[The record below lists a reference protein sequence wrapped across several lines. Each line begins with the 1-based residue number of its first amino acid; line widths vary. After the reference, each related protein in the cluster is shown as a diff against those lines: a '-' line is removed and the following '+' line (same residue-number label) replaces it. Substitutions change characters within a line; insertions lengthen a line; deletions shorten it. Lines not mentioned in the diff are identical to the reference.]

1 MSTLKTIA
9 RLQSSIWILIYG
21 GLFAAILGF
30 ALQRGGDA
38 WGWVMV
44 GGGMLAVAVGAALI
58 VVRSRLPDTPQPGAV
73 PIASLE
79 EP

>member
-1 MSTLKTIA
+1 MNPKSIA
-9 RLQSSIWILIYG
+9 RLQTAIWILIYG
-21 GLFAAILGF
+21 GLFAAILGY

-38 WGWVMV
+38 WGWGLV
-44 GGGMLAVAVGAALI
+44 GGGLLGVAVGIVLI
-58 VVRSRLPDTPQPGAV
+58 VVRSRLPDTPQPGAM

>member
-1 MSTLKTIA
+1 MNPKSIA
-9 RLQSSIWILIYG
+9 RLQLAIWILIYG
-21 GLFAAILGF
+21 GLFLAILGY

-38 WGWVMV
+38 WGWGLV
-44 GGGMLAVAVGAALI
+44 GGGLLGAAVGVALI
-58 VVRSRLPDTPQPGAV
+58 VVRSRLPDTPHTGAI